1 MILLTRV
8 YSRIALKIFRIE
20 PYEIKKKVFPVIAHE
35 NYWYRV
41 FIRSKVWFFSNLSI
55 CVECLQKE
63 RKCYW
68 IYFIRSHVMILD
80 NYHIKEK
87 KGEIFFVWTK
97 GSRETAFF
105 FLKPKPKRQE
115 QFFSSQVRVIWYIRD
130 KSKSFNVKSWFE

>member
-105 FLKPKPKRQE
+105 FWNQN
-115 QFFSSQVRVIWYIRD
+115 QRD
-130 KSKSFNVKSWFE
+130 KSSSSLLRFELYGIFETRANRLM